1 VSQVLTL
8 YKRHSKECAED
19 RRRRGETKSVAK
31 LRADRGYR
39 RCICP
44 IHAEGTLRIDGFIRK
59 ATGEV
64 KWQKAEELKRKWE
77 DAGTLNVAPPAV
89 TGPAAEEPPTVE
101 HVIEQF
107 TKDRTACKLSPS
119 TLKKYRQFTDLLKE
133 FCTEKG
139 VVYITQFGIDHAR
152 AFRESWTG
160 TSITNLKR
168 LERMKAFF
176 AWVVAQRWME
186 TNPAEKLKVPLAEDP
201 PADPISQED
210 LADLI
215 GAIERMPTR
224 EGEKNMTHDRLH
236 AMILLLRHT
245 GLRIGDIVRF
255 STDRLRGNSAFLHMA
270 KTGNP
275 LWLPLPEFLVA
286 RLKVLPLY
294 EGKYYFA
301 AGSAKL
307 GTATGNARRSLRK
320 LSKLARIRT
329 VNPHRFRDTLA
340 ISLLERR
347 VPIEDVQQIL
357 GHEDVNITLRH
368 YGNWIKERQER
379 LTRSMEKIW
388 GTA

>member
-1 VSQVLTL
+1 MLTL
-8 YKRHSKECAED
+8 YKRHTRECAEVRKND
-19 RRRRGETKSVAK
+19 GATESLAG
-31 LRADRGYR
+31 LRSDRGYR
-39 RCICP
+39 RCACP

-59 ATGEV
+59 ATGEA
-64 KWQKAEELKRKWE
+64 KWPKAEELKRKWE
-77 DAGTLNVAPPAV
+77 DAGTLRVAPLAV
-89 TGPAAEEPPTVE
+89 TSPAPEEPPTVE
-101 HVIEQF
+101 HVIGQF

-119 TLKKYRQFTDLLKE
+119 TLKKYRQFTDLLRE

-139 VVYITQFGIDHAR
+139 IVYITQFGIDRAR
-152 AFRESWTG
+152 AFRESWIG
-160 TSITNLKR
+160 TSITNGKR
-168 LERMKAFF
+168 LDRMKAFF
-176 AWVVAQRWME
+176 AWVVAQGWIE
-186 TNPAEKLKVPLAEDP
+186 TNPAEKLKAPLADDP

-224 EGEKNMTHDRLH
+224 EGEKNCSHDRLL

-245 GLRIGDIVRF
+245 GLRIGDVVRF

-286 RLKVLPLY
+286 RLKLLPLY

-301 AGSAKL
+301 AGSAKVA
-307 GTATGNARRSLRK
+307 TSTGNARRTLRK

-340 ISLLERR
+340 ISLLEQN

-379 LTRSMEKIW
+379 LTRSMEKVW